1 MKKLLLLSACVLL
14 LAACDDKDADK
25 VVAVPVKVPVVV
37 PPQPELPKKDF
48 IGRWNGPDGTYM
60 IVEAG
65 RVKIKAANEEE
76 KTYENATINDRSI
89 VFNREGTIIT
99 ARAGNGDDT
108 GVPSFAGKADCIVI
122 KHGEGY
128 CRD

>member
-1 MKKLLLLSACVLL
+1 MKKFLMLSAALLLLAG
-14 LAACDDKDADK
+14 CDNNNDTD

-37 PPQPELPKKDF
+37 APQPELPKKDF
-48 IGRWNGPDGTYM
+48 IGQWNGPDGTSM
-60 IVEAG
+60 VVESG
-65 RVKIKAANEEE
+65 RVKIRDASGE
-76 KTYENATINDRSI
+76 KTYENATMTDRSI
-89 VFNREGTIIT
+89 VFNRDGSIIT

-108 GVPSFAGKADCIVI
+108 GVPAFAGKADCIVI

>member
-1 MKKLLLLSACVLL
+1 MRALVCLFAVLL
-14 LAACDDKDADK
+14 LTACDNEPE
-25 VVAVPVKVPVVV
+25 VVAVPVEVPVVV
-37 PPQPELPKKDF
+37 QAQPELPKKDF
-48 IGRWNGPDGTYM
+48 IGRWNGPEGTYM

-65 RVKIKAANEEE
+65 RVKIADLDGE
-76 KTYENATINDRSI
+76 KTYENATITDRSI
-89 VFNREGTIIT
+89 VFNRDGTIIT

-108 GVPSFAGKADCIVI
+108 GMKWLAGKADCIVI